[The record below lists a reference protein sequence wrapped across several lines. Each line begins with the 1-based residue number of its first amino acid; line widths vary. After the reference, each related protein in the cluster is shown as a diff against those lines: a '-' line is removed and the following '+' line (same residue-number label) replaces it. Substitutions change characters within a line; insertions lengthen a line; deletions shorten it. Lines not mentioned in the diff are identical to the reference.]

1 MNAKTLFLAR
11 HGETDYNK
19 KNLLQGRGINASL
32 NSNGL
37 YQAELLAGYL
47 SKYPLQAVISSSLK
61 RSYQT
66 AERLSKRINV
76 DILQK
81 KDLDEMDF
89 GDFEGATFSEV
100 GEDLKYFQREWA
112 NGNTG
117 LKLPGGESPQDVYQ
131 RVSECINSIIHE
143 NGHTHYAFIVHGRL
157 IRIILAEWLGYGL
170 NNMQRIKHSNGAVNK
185 LVKQSNNFICVGYLN
200 KTDHLLV
207 EPAAYQN

>member
-37 YQAELLAGYL
+37 YQAELLDGYL
-47 SKYPLQAVISSSLK
+47 RKYPLQAVISSSLK

-100 GEDLKYFQREWA
+100 GEDLKYFQRECA

-117 LKLPGGESPQDVYQ
+117 LKLPGG
-131 RVSECINSIIHE
+131 
-143 NGHTHYAFIVHGRL
+143 
-157 IRIILAEWLGYGL
+157 
-170 NNMQRIKHSNGAVNK
+170 
-185 LVKQSNNFICVGYLN
+185 
-200 KTDHLLV
+200 
-207 EPAAYQN
+207 

>member
-100 GEDLKYFQREWA
+100 GEDLKYFQQEWA

-131 RVSECINSIIHE
+131 RVSGCMNSILNE
-143 NGHTHYAFIVHGRL
+143 NGHTDFAFIVHGRL
-157 IRIILAEWLGYGL
+157 IRIILSEWLGYGL
-170 NNMQRIKHSNGAVNK
+170 KNMQRIKHSNGAVNK
-185 LVKQSNNFICVGYLN
+185 LVKQGNNFICVGYLN
-200 KTDHLLV
+200 KTDHLSV